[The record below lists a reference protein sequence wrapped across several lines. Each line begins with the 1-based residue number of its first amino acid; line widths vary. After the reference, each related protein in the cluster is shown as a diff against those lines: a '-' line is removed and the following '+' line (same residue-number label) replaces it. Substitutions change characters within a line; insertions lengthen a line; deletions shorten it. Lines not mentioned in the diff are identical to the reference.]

1 MIHYAYAVHD
11 TKSHSYGPPM
21 FFRHAAEAMRAFEQ
35 AANDD
40 KTMLYKYPS
49 DYELVRIGHYDD
61 DTGTLNTEDH
71 ISLGFAQDFQK
82 PKTQTLLPFP
92 PPAKK
97 EPANG

>member
-1 MIHYAYAVHD
+1 MIHYAYSVHD

-35 AANDD
+35 ASNDEA
-40 KTMLYKYPS
+40 TMLAKYPG

-61 DTGTLNTEDH
+61 EAGALISEPH

-82 PKTQTLLPFP
+82 TKTQTLLPFP
-92 PPAKK
+92 PPNK
-97 EPANG
+97 ESA